1 MGVEKWEQYY
11 QKNSIIVNLIE
22 KINKLY
28 FTKIFEK
35 GLCPSDSSLILEPGC
50 GSGLTSARLAKKG
63 HKVVVLDISEN
74 ALKTARQNFV
84 NLKLPFLGVKADICH
99 MPFKNNI
106 FDMVW
111 NQGVIEHFNNPEV
124 VVREMFRL
132 IKQDGKLIL
141 YVPAFLS
148 FLHITYFCLNALKL
162 DKLWPFDRQIF
173 FKNSYLKKVMDL
185 AGCSNINI
193 KRMFF
198 SSFNLSLKGVC
209 RK

>member
-1 MGVEKWEQYY
+1 MRVEKWEQYY
-11 QKNSIIVNLIE
+11 QKGGVIVNLIE
-22 KINKLY
+22 RINQFY

-50 GSGLTSARLAKKG
+50 GSGLTSARLVEKG
-63 HKVVVLDISEN
+63 HKVFVLDISEN

-84 NLKLPFLGVKADICH
+84 KFNAPFFGVRADICH
-99 MPFKNNI
+99 MPFKDSL

-132 IKQDGKLIL
+132 VKQNGKLVL

-148 FLHITYFCLNALKL
+148 FLHIIYFCLNALKL
-162 DKLWPFDRQIF
+162 DKLWPFDKQIF
-173 FKNSYLKKVMDL
+173 FKKSSLRHSMKL
-185 AGCSNINI
+185 AGCNNILI
-193 KRMFF
+193 KRMVF
-198 SSFNLSLKGVC
+198 STFNLSLKGVC
-209 RK
+209 KK